1 MVVMMS
7 LLDFLKIGTITG
19 ITVVFVLLMLKYGLN
34 YKD

>member
-7 LLDFLKIGTITG
+7 LLDFLQIGTITG
-19 ITVVFVLLMLKYGLN
+19 ITVVFVLLILKYGLN